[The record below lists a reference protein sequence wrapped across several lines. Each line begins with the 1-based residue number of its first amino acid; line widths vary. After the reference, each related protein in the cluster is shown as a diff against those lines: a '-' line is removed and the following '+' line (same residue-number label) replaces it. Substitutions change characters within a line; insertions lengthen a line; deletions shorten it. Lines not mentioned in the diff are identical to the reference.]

1 MSVCISCE
9 LELPIAVTQCPACG
23 TEQKI
28 HAAKLDEARCSVH
41 QELQAKGTCKRCGR
55 FACVECSIVDAGV
68 CRDCVSAVYRDTLE
82 RFQFST
88 VRLGWLA
95 VVQGVTATAIAWKG
109 RELFWIFSA
118 VSAFS
123 VVFGLVTVAR
133 KELWIASLIAC
144 GLIAFIAFFA
154 LFDTPLLI
162 VSVALGVLEWRLL
175 AKYTPLERETWL
187 LRKASQVER

>member
-1 MSVCISCE
+1 LESV
-9 LELPIAVTQCPACG
+9 
-23 TEQKI
+23 
-28 HAAKLDEARCSVH
+28 
-41 QELQAKGTCKRCGR
+41 
-55 FACVECSIVDAGV
+55 
-68 CRDCVSAVYRDTLE
+68 
-82 RFQFST
+82 T

-95 VVQGVTATAIAWKG
+95 VVQGLTATAIACKG

-118 VSAFS
+118 ISVFS
-123 VVFGLVTVAR
+123 VVFGLITVAR

-162 VSVALGVLEWRLL
+162 VCVALGLLEWRLL